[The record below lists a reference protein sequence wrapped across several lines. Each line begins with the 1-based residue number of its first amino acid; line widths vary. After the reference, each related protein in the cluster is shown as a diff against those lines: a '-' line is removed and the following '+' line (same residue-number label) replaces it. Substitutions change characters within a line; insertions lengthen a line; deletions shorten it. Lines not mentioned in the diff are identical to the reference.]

1 MLLGQL
7 TQTQV
12 YALPPAL
19 RCEQHSVVLPL
30 SVQWF
35 RIVVGINRWTDLEP
49 RVAGNTPQN
58 STGMEVMNDSFVRKL
73 ISGYIYIYI

>member
-12 YALPPAL
+12 CALPPTAFT
-19 RCEQHSVVLPL
+19 VILPL

-73 ISGYIYIYI
+73 ISGYIYIRNR